1 MTGNTYEHADT
12 HLLNYTQCQGFS
24 TEGSAN
30 FQHTHL
36 LTKGTLSK
44 EGVYGIRGKT
54 LKIPF
59 DTHNG
64 NNVLRG
70 SSQMME

>member
-12 HLLNYTQCQGFS
+12 NLLNYIQCQGFS
-24 TEGSAN
+24 TEGTAN

-44 EGVYGIRGKT
+44 KGV
-54 LKIPF
+54 
-59 DTHNG
+59 
-64 NNVLRG
+64 
-70 SSQMME
+70 